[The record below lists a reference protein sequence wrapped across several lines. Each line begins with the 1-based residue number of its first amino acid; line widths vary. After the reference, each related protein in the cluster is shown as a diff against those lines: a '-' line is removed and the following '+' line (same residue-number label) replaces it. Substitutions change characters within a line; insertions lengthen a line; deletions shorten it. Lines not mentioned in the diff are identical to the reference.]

1 MTFLVNGSEGAEFL
15 RKLEDLGRWAFI
27 RLTNREGQTLV
38 EYALILVVISA
49 GTLGAMVFLRDRLQA
64 FFTQV
69 GNML

>member
-1 MTFLVNGSEGAEFL
+1 L
-15 RKLEDLGRWAFI
+15 RKLEDFARWAFI

-49 GTLGAMVFLRDRLQA
+49 GTLAAMVFLRERLAA